1 MPNTFVAS
9 ANCAIN
15 CGATVDFVDIDRDT
29 WNISIEELEKKLAA
43 SHKKNKLPKLL
54 IPVHFAGQPSEQKN
68 MGVIKKI

>member
-29 WNISIEELEKKLAA
+29 WNISIEELEKNLQ
-43 SHKKNKLPKLL
+43 HL
-54 IPVHFAGQPSEQKN
+54 
-68 MGVIKKI
+68 IKK